1 MKYKKLFLK
10 DNNFANVFT
19 LINKYF
25 MLIFY
30 ILFVLQPYN
39 IQTDA
44 GKKEAP
50 LLKNIQDSIKKNWEV
65 VKNINNKD
73 SSEIFAH
80 YFTSYAEILGKNFKV
95 MKIKK

>member
-44 GKKEAP
+44 GKQEAP
-50 LLKNIQDSIKKNWEV
+50 LLKNIQDSIKKN
-65 VKNINNKD
+65 
-73 SSEIFAH
+73 
-80 YFTSYAEILGKNFKV
+80 
-95 MKIKK
+95 

>member
-39 IQTDA
+39 KQTDA

-50 LLKNIQDSIKKNWEV
+50 LLKKHSR
-65 VKNINNKD
+65 
-73 SSEIFAH
+73 F
-80 YFTSYAEILGKNFKV
+80 Y
-95 MKIKK
+95 

>member
-1 MKYKKLFLK
+1 MKYKKLILK

-39 IQTDA
+39 KQTDT
-44 GKKEAP
+44 GKIEAP
-50 LLKNIQDSIKKNWEV
+50 LLKKHSR
-65 VKNINNKD
+65 
-73 SSEIFAH
+73 F
-80 YFTSYAEILGKNFKV
+80 Y
-95 MKIKK
+95 

>member
-50 LLKNIQDSIKKNWEV
+50 LLKNIQDFIKKNWEV

-73 SSEIFAH
+73 SSEIFAR

>member
-1 MKYKKLFLK
+1 
-10 DNNFANVFT
+10 
-19 LINKYF
+19 

-39 IQTDA
+39 KQTDA

-50 LLKNIQDSIKKNWEV
+50 LLKNIQDSIKKNWEM

-73 SSEIFAH
+73 SSEIFAR

>member
-1 MKYKKLFLK
+1 
-10 DNNFANVFT
+10 
-19 LINKYF
+19 

-73 SSEIFAH
+73 SSEIFAR